1 MKLPAQGEFS
11 SVRQRAEE
19 ENIRLQG
26 PLIQLITAIAGVC
39 RQATAAEGRMPKA
52 QEGAE
57 EWKEIT
63 FVNMTNSKH

>member
-1 MKLPAQGEFS
+1 MKLPPQGESS

-39 RQATAAEGRMPKA
+39 RRAIAAEGRMPKA
-52 QEGAE
+52 QD
-57 EWKEIT
+57 
-63 FVNMTNSKH
+63 VQ